1 MGTCSLPTH
10 SSRSVFS
17 SIPPCRLQP
26 SSLSCTA
33 SISQLVF
40 STFFSESGIPSLQ
53 WIPQSLKV
61 TLRICVN
68 RLRPPRGT
76 KSGHSVLSISVFRTA
91 SADSHGRSSRSS
103 RSRLHTGIE
112 WTGVARWPVGNNAW
126 CVSLQIRVWFIEIM
140 VDGKNQPKGCPL
152 TFTCTHDTCKYSLTQ
167 NTQQQTNKTQK
178 LLEV

>member
-1 MGTCSLPTH
+1 MFGYLSPSCLLFQVCLLFHPSMQAAAFFP
-10 SSRSVFS
+10 VMYCF
-17 SIPPCRLQP
+17 RL
-26 SSLSCTA
+26 SA
-33 SISQLVF
+33 S
-40 STFFSESGIPSLQ
+40 FFSESGIPSLQ

-91 SADSHGRSSRSS
+91 SADSHGRSSRS
-103 RSRLHTGIE
+103 RLHTGIE
-112 WTGVARWPVGNNAW
+112 WTGVARWPVGNNAC

-140 VDGKNQPKGCPL
+140 VDGKNQPKGGPL